1 MTSRKP
7 GDYSLFW
14 VVEKEGIKV
23 SPSVTDRLLV
33 ATLLSAA
40 FGALLF
46 VASAFMSHESNTYAP
61 AMAMASLCAAAFV
74 IFFVAYL
81 VGSNSKR

>member
-1 MTSRKP
+1 
-7 GDYSLFW
+7 
-14 VVEKEGIKV
+14 
-23 SPSVTDRLLV
+23 
-33 ATLLSAA
+33 
-40 FGALLF
+40 
-46 VASAFMSHESNTYAP
+46 MSHESNTYAP